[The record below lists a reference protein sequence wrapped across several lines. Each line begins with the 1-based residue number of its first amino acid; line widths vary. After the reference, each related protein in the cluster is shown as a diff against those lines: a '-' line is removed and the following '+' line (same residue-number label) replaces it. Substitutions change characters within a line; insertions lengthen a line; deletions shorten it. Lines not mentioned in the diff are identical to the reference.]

1 MVICVQLMSTTPP
14 AATHPLLGVPGL
26 HGEVDDG
33 GAHVGAAPLGTLRDL
48 SFSLALSEIGLRSV
62 QCFLE
67 SLQQYT
73 YLSLSVVLGPV
84 TVPTELGKVLTVVEC
99 HLGFG
104 GVFDLCQD
112 VLLAVRFLGLVAQ
125 IVDPDP
131 VALGPQLV
139 QRGVVNLEPLAVVG
153 ELDGVDLDV
162 GRRWFH

>member
-1 MVICVQLMSTTPP
+1 MMVAPMLVPP
-14 AATHPLLGVPGL
+14 HL
-26 HGEVDDG
+26 
-33 GAHVGAAPLGTLRDL
+33 AHSEISL
-48 SFSLALSEIGLRSV
+48 SLSPAHSHLSEIGLRSV

-73 YLSLSVVLGPV
+73 YLSLPVVLGPV

-104 GVFDLCQD
+104 GVLDLCQD
-112 VLLAVRFLGLVAQ
+112 VLLAVWFLGLVAQ

-139 QRGVVNLEPLAVVG
+139 ERGVVDFEPLVAAAVG
-153 ELDGVDLDV
+153 
-162 GRRWFH
+162 